1 MSKKRNVFALFIIL
15 FGLVGVVLWVLSW
28 IVKTGARL
36 EGVIPYIEYVYYVCA
51 GLLVVFLIIKP
62 TLEVLFSPSYSLEV
76 ISKKLEGP
84 QKEKIVKKNY
94 KQLKKMAKR
103 LISKKLVDDSSI
115 NMLSNELKVKDKEL
129 VVRYSDLKDLIDRIV
144 DKSIKKDIKK
154 IVVDN
159 AKNTLYLTSL
169 SQNSVV
175 DLLIVIVTNFRMLKQ
190 IVIRC
195 GYRPSFVRLLKFY
208 LNVSFHALVADGVQ
222 KMDLS
227 SLLSDSVKGLAK
239 PVVGSLL
246 EGSVNAFFML
256 RSGFLAKNYILEEY
270 SDVGGKERITSSAFL
285 EAASVLP
292 DLTIATVVKPI
303 AGAISSTVVS
313 PTKKAVKK
321 LFSKKE
327 KLEIES

>member
-1 MSKKRNVFALFIIL
+1 MSKKKNIFALFIIL
-15 FGLVGVVLWVLSW
+15 FGLIGVVLWVLSW
-28 IVKTGARL
+28 IIKTGARL

-51 GLLVVFLIIKP
+51 GLMVVFLIVKP
-62 TLEVLFSPSYSLEV
+62 TLEVLFAPSYSLEV
-76 ISKKLEGP
+76 ISKKLEGT
-84 QKEKIVKKNY
+84 QKEKIVKRNY
-94 KQLKKMAKR
+94 KQLRKLSKR
-103 LISKKLVDDSSI
+103 LIHKKLIDESSVT
-115 NMLSNELKVKDKEL
+115 MLENELKVKDKTL
-129 VVRYSDLKDLIDRIV
+129 VQRYSDLKDVVDKIV
-144 DKSIKKDIKK
+144 DKTIKKDIKK

-159 AKNTLYLTSL
+159 ARNTLYLTSL
-169 SQNSVV
+169 SQNSIV
-175 DLLIVIVTNFRMLKQ
+175 DLLIVTVTNFRMLKQ

-222 KMDLS
+222 RMDIS

-239 PVVGSLL
+239 PVVGSLI

-256 RSGFLAKNYILEEY
+256 RSGFLARNYILEEY
-270 SDVGGKERITSSAFL
+270 SDVGGKDRITSSAFL

-292 DLTIATVVKPI
+292 DLTLATVVKPI
-303 AGAISSTVVS
+303 ADAISSTVVA

-327 KLEIES
+327 KIEIES

>member
-1 MSKKRNVFALFIIL
+1 MKKKKNLLALVVIL
-15 FGLVGVVLWVLSW
+15 MGLVGVVLWLVSL
-28 IVKTGARL
+28 ILKVGNRL
-36 EGVIPYIEYVYYVCA
+36 DNQIPYAEYVYYVCA
-51 GLLVVFLIIKP
+51 GALVLFLVVKP
-62 TLEVLFSPSYSLEV
+62 TLEVLFAPSYSLEL
-76 ISKKLEGP
+76 ISPKLEGT
-84 QKEKIVKKNY
+84 QKKEKVKKNY
-94 KQLKKMAKR
+94 KQLRKMARR
-103 LISKKLVDDSSI
+103 LIRKNLVDENSI
-115 NMLSNELKVKDKEL
+115 TILENQLKSDETDLVKKYVDM
-129 VVRYSDLKDLIDRIV
+129 KDAMEKVV

-169 SQNSVV
+169 SQSGMA
-175 DLLIVIVTNFRMLKQ
+175 DMLIVLVTNFRMLKQ

-208 LNVSFHALVADGVQ
+208 INVSFHALVAEGIQ
-222 KMDLS
+222 RMDLS
-227 SLLSDSVKGLAK
+227 TLLSDSVKGLAK

-270 SDVGGKERITSSAFL
+270 NDEGGKDRITSSAFM

-292 DLTIATVVKPI
+292 DLTIETVVKPI
-303 AGAISSTVVS
+303 ANAISTTVVS

-321 LFSKKE
+321 LFGKKE
-327 KLEIES
+327 RLEIDS

>member
-1 MSKKRNVFALFIIL
+1 MSKKKNIFALLVIL
-15 FGLVGVVLWVLSW
+15 LGLVGIVLWVLSW

-36 EGVIPYIEYVYYVCA
+36 AGVLPYIDYVYYVCA
-51 GLLVVFLIIKP
+51 GLLVLFLIIKP

-76 ISKKLEGP
+76 ISKKLEGT
-84 QKEKIVKKNY
+84 QKEKVVKKNY
-94 KQLKKMAKR
+94 KRLRKLSKR
-103 LISKKLVDDSSI
+103 LINKKLVDDSSI
-115 NMLSNELKVKDKEL
+115 NMLENELKVKDKPL
-129 VVRYSDLKDLIDRIV
+129 GQKYSDLKDLVDRIV
-144 DKSIKKDIKK
+144 DKTIKKDIKK

-169 SQNSVV
+169 SQNGVV

-190 IVIRC
+190 IVVRC

-222 KMDLS
+222 RMDIS

-256 RSGFLAKNYILEEY
+256 RSGFLARNYILEEY
-270 SDVGGKERITSSAFL
+270 SDVRGKERITSSAFL

-321 LFSKKE
+321 LFSKKD